1 MSIYNW
7 PGLARCGGDVVK
19 MLATM
24 DAAFKE
30 GTAVCILEPFFK
42 TRMDGTRGVRVDNPA
57 AELVLDVAAPKS
69 SADWKTEGNAHVG
82 YLPRRSRLTLTRMCR
97 ECPRSRALQERERG
111 RESLGLQTSP
121 WCNQLVPSQLNTLLY

>member
-1 MSIYNW
+1 
-7 PGLARCGGDVVK
+7 LARCGGDVVK

-24 DAAFKE
+24 DTAFKE

-82 YLPRRSRLTLTRMCR
+82 YLPRRYPPDSDTH
-97 ECPRSRALQERERG
+97 
-111 RESLGLQTSP
+111 
-121 WCNQLVPSQLNTLLY
+121 VP